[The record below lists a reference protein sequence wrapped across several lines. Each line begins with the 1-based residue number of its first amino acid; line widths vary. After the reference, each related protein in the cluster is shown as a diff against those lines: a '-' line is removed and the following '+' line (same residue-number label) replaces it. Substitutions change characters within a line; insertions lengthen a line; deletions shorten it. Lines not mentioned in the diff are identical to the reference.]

1 MSISKPVRTNGPSPW
16 AARVFGIRF
25 FGDGGERLLLAAV
38 AVYVLLFCLLP
49 LVRLFAEAVVPTGDS
64 GLHLIGQV
72 LDSRSAQ
79 RALWHTIDAGLSA
92 TLVSVV
98 LGTALA
104 LLVGLTNV
112 RWPALIVFLLLL
124 PTLVPAQITAVSW
137 LELLSPHSL
146 LLGPLGYSLPPGS
159 GNPLHSKGG
168 IVALLGIEHATM
180 VFLSVRA
187 GLRGIPRDLIEAARA
202 AGAGPLRIIWTVILP
217 LARPSIIAG
226 AALAFVAAIGNFGIP
241 ALLGIP
247 GRYLMLTTLIFQ
259 RLNAFGP
266 TILGEVATLSML
278 LALLAGAGLIL
289 QGLMTRGLSAKTRRV
304 EIEGTGA
311 EGPVFSLG
319 RARWWVEGTTWL
331 VLLVMGV
338 LPLLA
343 LVSSSLVA
351 AIGVPLSWDTV
362 TLENYQFALGHGAT
376 RRAFVNSTGL
386 ALAAAVGTV
395 AISVPFA
402 YLVLNRRNGA
412 ARILNVVA
420 DAPFALPGIVLS
432 IAAILTF
439 LPPLPVLGISLY
451 NTLWIILIAYL
462 GRFLAFGLRPTLA
475 GLAQMDRTL
484 EDAARVAG
492 AGTLRR
498 LWTIVLPHAAPAAM
512 AGGILVFMGAFNEL
526 TVSALLW
533 SAGNE
538 TLGVVVFNLYDEG
551 NANGAAAV
559 AVLTVVATL
568 AVALLTT
575 LAARR
580 LPRGVLP
587 WQA

>member
-1 MSISKPVRTNGPSPW
+1 M
-16 AARVFGIRF
+16 ARA
-25 FGDGGERLLLAAV
+25 FGDGGERLLLAAIT
-38 AVYVLLFCLLP
+38 VYVLLFCVLP
-49 LVRLFAEAVVPTGDS
+49 LARLFAEAIVPTGDS

-79 RALWHTIDAGLSA
+79 RALWHTVEAGLAA
-92 TLVSVV
+92 TLVSVI
-98 LGTALA
+98 LGTAMA
-104 LLVGLTNV
+104 LLVGLTDV

-137 LELLSPHSL
+137 LELLSPNSL
-146 LLGPLGYSLPPGS
+146 LLGPLGYALPPGT
-159 GNPLHSKGG
+159 GNPLHSREG
-168 IVALLGIEHATM
+168 IIALLGIEHATM
-180 VFLSVRA
+180 VFLAVRA
-187 GLRGIPRDLIEAARA
+187 GLRAVPRDLIEAARA
-202 AGAGPLRIIWTVILP
+202 AGAGPARIVWTVILP
-217 LARPSIIAG
+217 LVRPSIIAG

-247 GRYLMLTTLIFQ
+247 GRYLMLTTLIYQ

-278 LALLAGAGLIL
+278 LALLAGAGLL
-289 QGLMTRGLSAKTRRV
+289 VQGLMTRGRRV

-311 EGPVFSLG
+311 EGALYSLG
-319 RARWWVEGTTWL
+319 RARWWIEGIAWL

-338 LPLLA
+338 LPLVALLA
-343 LVSSSLVA
+343 SSMVA
-351 AIGVPLSWDTV
+351 AIGVPLSPDTV
-362 TLENYQFALGHGAT
+362 TLENYGFAFGHDAT

-386 ALAAAVGTV
+386 ALAAALGTM

-402 YLVLNRRNGA
+402 YLILNRRNPA
-412 ARILNVVA
+412 ARVLNVVA
-420 DAPFALPGIVLS
+420 DAPFALPGIVVS

-439 LPPLPVLGISLY
+439 LPPLPLLGVSLY
-451 NTLWIILIAYL
+451 NSLWIILIAYL

-498 LWTIVLPHAAPAAM
+498 LRTVVLPHVAPAAA

-559 AVLTVVATL
+559 AMLTVVATL

-580 LPRGVLP
+580 LPKGVLP